1 MKTRTPVIDQNARS
15 GRLVAWLSR
24 HWVSFLT
31 LALGIWVGLPWLAP
45 LFMKLGWATAA
56 DVIYFLYGWQCHQ
69 LPQRSF
75 FLFGEKS
82 MYSLAEI
89 QAVWQV
95 TDNPLILRQFV
106 GNPEMGWKVAWSDR
120 MVSLYGGIFLF
131 TLFYRLLP
139 GQLWPTLSPAK

>member
-1 MKTRTPVIDQNARS
+1 MK
-15 GRLVAWLSR
+15 
-24 HWVSFLT
+24 
-31 LALGIWVGLPWLAP
+31 
-45 LFMKLGWATAA
+45 
-56 DVIYFLYGWQCHQ
+56 
-69 LPQRSF
+69 
-75 FLFGEKS
+75 
-82 MYSLAEI
+82 
-89 QAVWQV
+89 